1 MVNIPTSPADYQSIS
16 VFPIVLKVY
25 EKLIWSQVTT
35 FTENKLIYLKYQS
48 GYKNNN
54 FTFNNVME
62 QQ

>member
-48 GYKNNN
+48 G
-54 FTFNNVME
+54 FNNVME
-62 QQ
+62 RQ

>member
-1 MVNIPTSPADYQSIS
+1 MVNIPTSPADHQSIS

-25 EKLIWSQVTT
+25 EKFIWSQMTT

-48 GYKNNN
+48 GYKKNN

-62 QQ
+62 

>member
-1 MVNIPTSPADYQSIS
+1 MVNIPTLPADYQSIS

-35 FTENKLIYLKYQS
+35 FTENKQIYLKYQS